1 MQIFTN
7 TPSGGIITLDVEG
20 SDTILDVK
28 QKISIQEGIQA
39 SRQFLSFTGKYLD
52 DGRTLADYNI
62 QKEST
67 LNLLFPQT
75 TSSATFTPLSAGL
88 LLLMADPTSTPGVG
102 WSSLDYQT
110 SVDLSEMLVGA
121 CAIQLTSNNYFDGA
135 FDTTHSYQ
143 WAFMSASGGISG
155 FNPDQFTIDTT
166 SFTSLN
172 GGSLSVVQNGSQLA
186 VAFTAAIPEP
196 STTGIT
202 LALLAIGAC
211 SVRRRPERSQNQP
224 ERSSV

>member
-28 QKISIQEGIQA
+28 EKISIQDGIQS
-39 SRQFLSFTGKYLD
+39 SRQFLTFAGKFLD

-67 LNLLFPQT
+67 LDLLLPQT
-75 TSSATFTPLSAGL
+75 TSSATFTPLSAEL
-88 LLLMADPTSTPGVG
+88 YLLMSDPTSTPGDG
-102 WSSLDYQT
+102 WSSLNYQT
-110 SVDLSEMLVGA
+110 SVDLSDMLVGA
-121 CAIQLTSNNYFDGA
+121 CAIQLTANSYFGGA
-135 FDTTHSYQ
+135 FDTTQSYQ
-143 WAFMSASGGISG
+143 WAFMTASGGISG
-155 FNPDQFTIDTT
+155 FNPDQFTINPT
-166 SFTSLN
+166 SFPSLD

-211 SVRRRPERSQNQP
+211 SVRRRRNE
-224 ERSSV
+224 